1 MVRDIRSQFASDKA
15 SHVQEHFERHV
26 FEAIA
31 RSCSEALICLD
42 REGMVTS
49 WNEFAT
55 RLYGYP
61 AAEML
66 GTTFSRLIPDDDRSR
81 EAEVLRELSPHAAMQ
96 YKAWRLAKSGATL
109 QVAVCLSVIAD
120 DSGNV
125 IGALHLEHA
134 LAPAVADEF
143 HSRLAAIVESSDDA
157 IVSKNLDGI
166 VTSWNQAA
174 CRLFGH
180 SSEEM
185 IGESILKIIPEDL
198 HSEEAK
204 ILGRIRAGERIDHY
218 ETRRVRK
225 DGVILQVS
233 LTISPI
239 RDSQGKV
246 IGSSKIAREIS
257 GRKKMERMLL
267 QTEKLAATGRMAAT
281 IAHEINNPLDSV
293 MNLVY
298 LARTMLPGSSKALPY
313 LLTAERELE
322 RVAHIARQT
331 LGYYRDPGPPS
342 EIHLEQLLEEVLSL
356 YRSRLLAGNVAVDC
370 AFVHHRVIHASRDE
384 LMQVFSNLITNA
396 VDAMPDGGVLTIE
409 THEIGEEGVEVL
421 VRDKGIGIS
430 AANLDRVFEPF
441 FTTKGHR
448 GTGIGLWVARQL
460 LEKRGGS
467 IHLQSNTEF
476 PLNGTTVCVFLP
488 FQP

>member
-1 MVRDIRSQFASDKA
+1 MVRDIRSQFAADKA
-15 SHVQEHFERHV
+15 LHLREDYESHVFA
-26 FEAIA
+26 AIA
-31 RSCSEALICLD
+31 RSSTDALICLD
-42 REGMVTS
+42 LEGMVTT
-49 WNEFAT
+49 WNESAA
-55 RLYGYP
+55 RLYGYTSE
-61 AAEML
+61 EML
-66 GTTFSRLIPDDDRSR
+66 GTPFSRIVPDEERAR
-81 EAEVLRELSPHAAMQ
+81 EAEVLKGLSPHATRQ
-96 YKAWRLAKSGATL
+96 YKALRFAKSVSII
-109 QVAVCLSVIAD
+109 QVAVCFSAITD
-120 DSGNV
+120 DRGNV
-125 IGALHLEHA
+125 IGSLHLEHA
-134 LAPAVADEF
+134 IAPVVMDEF
-143 HSRLAAIVESSDDA
+143 HSRLAAIVESSEDA

-180 SSEEM
+180 TSDEM
-185 IGESILKIIPEDL
+185 VGKSILKIIPEDL
-198 HSEEAK
+198 HHEEAE
-204 ILGRIRAGERIDHY
+204 ILRKIRAGERIEHY

-225 DGVILQVS
+225 DGEMVEVS

-257 GRKKMERMLL
+257 ERKKMERMLV
-267 QTEKLAATGRMAAT
+267 QSEKLAATGRMAAT

-342 EIHLEQLLEEVLSL
+342 KIQLEQLLEEVLSV
-356 YRSRLLAGNVAVDC
+356 YRSKLLAGNVAVDC
-370 AFVHHRVIHASRDE
+370 AFDHHRPLQASRDE

-409 THEIGEEGVEVL
+409 THEIGQRGVEVL
-421 VRDKGIGIS
+421 VRDKGVGIN
-430 AANLDRVFEPF
+430 ATNLERVFEPF

-467 IHLQSNTEF
+467 IHLQSSTEF

-488 FQP
+488 FQS